1 LKSFLPYA
9 EQFIKITTVRNA
21 NRREWLFAFGVLLYI
36 DGDAERLPR
45 CCRVCGYASV
55 NPAWAAFA
63 VCASVYRQNPVRPVH
78 SDLHNAIG
86 SGLIM
91 IRREA
96 SCLIKAMAKSHRL
109 LIIAGPRYA
118 GKSVLAKRLLPN
130 HTYIDLESPGAVWF
144 ARNRPVEFLERFR
157 GDIVIDGFH
166 RAPELFKHIK
176 GAAAKR
182 RIVLITSRKPSQR
195 IPRCAPQNAP
205 QPAPPQCETANT
217 AANTASEVAADAMTD
232 ADIGIITLL
241 PPSIKE
247 LNASNVSLERDE
259 YIHRG
264 FIPDA
269 YRKRADPREAQL
281 NCLTALLQQDIA
293 PLVRVENREAFKR
306 FFRLL
311 AERVGLALNLR
322 TFAETVGVPR
332 SVLLR
337 WIKVLEAH
345 FVIFSVPVCP
355 SRFHIRT
362 EAKAIKAPK
371 FYFTDV
377 GLAAYLLKIETP
389 EQVHRHPAVG
399 NLFENLV
406 VAEALK
412 AACNQGQDAN
422 MSYYRNRDGFEV
434 DLILSKGCSI
444 VPIEIKSSPKFNAS
458 FANNIRRF
466 HTFGENITDGY
477 VVYSGA
483 GSDRVKDAKYVN
495 FREVGEIVSG

>member
-1 LKSFLPYA
+1 
-9 EQFIKITTVRNA
+9 
-21 NRREWLFAFGVLLYI
+21 
-36 DGDAERLPR
+36 
-45 CCRVCGYASV
+45 
-55 NPAWAAFA
+55 
-63 VCASVYRQNPVRPVH
+63 
-78 SDLHNAIG
+78 
-86 SGLIM
+86 M

-96 SCLIKAMAKSHRL
+96 SCLISTMAKSHRL

-118 GKSVLAKRLLPN
+118 GKSVLAKRILPN
-130 HTYIDLESPGAVWF
+130 HTYIDLESPGAMWF
-144 ARNRPVEFLERFR
+144 ARNRPVEFFERCR
-157 GDIVIDGFH
+157 GDLIIDGFH

-176 GAAAKR
+176 GAAVKR
-182 RIVLITSRKPSQR
+182 RVVLITSRKPSQR
-195 IPRCAPQNAP
+195 IPRCAPPPSAP
-205 QPAPPQCETANT
+205 QPPASRRKTAT
-217 AANTASEVAADAMTD
+217 SAATGAANT
-232 ADIGIITLL
+232 DIGIVTLL

-247 LNASNVSLERDE
+247 LNSNHVSLERDE

-269 YRKRADPREAQL
+269 YKKKTDPRETQL
-281 NCLTALLQQDIA
+281 NYLTALLQQDIA
-293 PLVRVENREAFKR
+293 PLVRAENREAFKR

-322 TFAETVGVPR
+322 TFAETVGVPP
-332 SVLLR
+332 SVIIR
-337 WIKVLEAH
+337 WIRVLEAH

-362 EAKAIKAPK
+362 GAKAIKAPK

-377 GLAAYLLKIETP
+377 GLAAYLLKIQTP

-412 AACNQGQDAN
+412 AACNQGRDVD

-458 FANNIRRF
+458 FANNIRLF
-466 HTFGENITDGY
+466 HSFAENIADGY

-483 GSDRVKDAKYVN
+483 GSDRVKDTKYVN
-495 FREVGEIVSG
+495 FREVGEIVRG